1 MLRNLRLGNKLGIGF
16 ILVLV
21 LTASITGIGL
31 FYLNRVADAT
41 KQMYEHPYAIQ
52 LEISK
57 VENYIVGID
66 RAVTAILG
74 TRDVSVME
82 ENAEHIAELEEQIMA
97 SFDIICDR
105 FLGDRQLLEE
115 TRTAILEW
123 QEIREE
129 LLGQQKRGFIIPAR
143 QVNETKNLPQVAL
156 VEELVQ
162 KVQRY
167 AEESAAVFNEE
178 AARDAQ
184 LAITI
189 FLSLMGGVIVVG
201 VVAAF
206 IITRSIT
213 KPVSKLIGFAE
224 EISQG
229 NLAATAVA
237 YEGRDEIG
245 VLTNTLNEMR
255 SNLQKMALAVT
266 EAVAIVSSSSQEMS
280 AGAHETSVSVEE
292 LASTANQFAG
302 AVDRLSSN
310 AQDMSAS
317 AAKTSELSQQ
327 GAVEIGRT
335 VRTMTEINE
344 VVGALAADI
353 RDLGQQSE
361 EIGQIVTL
369 ITGIADQTNLLALN
383 AAIEAA
389 RAGEQGRGFAVVA
402 EEVRKLAEQSARAA
416 GEITELIH
424 QVRDS
429 AQRSVQNAAEGGTK
443 VQQGMDVVTRSGEMF
458 GEITDVIEILVR
470 EIGEVATATQQL
482 AAGAEE
488 MGATTEQQSAS
499 VQQMAS
505 TAQKVSEAAALV
517 DEQIRQFKI

>member
-16 ILVLV
+16 VLVLV

-31 FYLNRVADAT
+31 FYLNRVADST

-57 VENYIVGID
+57 MENYIVGID

-82 ENAEHIAELEEQIMA
+82 GHAEHIAELEAQIMA
-97 SFDIICDR
+97 SFDLICQR
-105 FLGDRQLLEE
+105 FLGDRELLEE
-115 TRTAILEW
+115 TRAAILDW

-143 QVNETKNLPQVAL
+143 QINETQNLPQVAL
-156 VEELVQ
+156 VEGLVQ
-162 KVQRY
+162 QVQKY
-167 AEESAAVFNEE
+167 AEESAALFNEE
-178 AARDAQ
+178 ATRDAQ

-189 FLSLMGGVIVVG
+189 FLSLMAGVIVVG

-206 IITRSIT
+206 SITRSIT
-213 KPVSKLIGFAE
+213 IPVAKLIGFAE

-229 NLAATAVA
+229 NLGATAVD
-237 YEGRDEIG
+237 YQGRDEVGI
-245 VLTNTLNEMR
+245 LTNTLNQMR
-255 SNLQKMALAVT
+255 SNLQQMALAVT
-266 EAVAIVSSSSQEMS
+266 EAVAIVSASSQEMS
-280 AGAHETSVSVEE
+280 TGSHETSVAVEE
-292 LASTANQFAG
+292 LARTANQFAG

-310 AQDMSAS
+310 AQDMSSS

-327 GAVEIGRT
+327 GAVEIERT
-335 VRTMTEINE
+335 IRTMTEINE
-344 VVGALAADI
+344 VVGDLAADI
-353 RDLGQQSE
+353 RDFGQQSE

-402 EEVRKLAEQSARAA
+402 EEVRKLAEQSSRAA

-429 AQRSVQNAAEGGTK
+429 ARRSVQNAAEGGSK
-443 VQQGMDVVTRSGEMF
+443 VQQGMEVVARSGEMF
-458 GEITDVIEILVR
+458 GEITDIIAILVQ
-470 EIGEVATATQQL
+470 EIGEVASATQEL

-499 VQQMAS
+499 VHQMAS
-505 TAQKVSEAAALV
+505 TALEVSRAATLL
-517 DEQIRQFKI
+517 DEQIRQFKL